1 MNICKPI
8 NISKTKLRKEL
19 FIQPLSQNNKDNK
32 KYTNDLN
39 KLFNDPNH
47 YFSTK
52 INGTEIVIGKKLSN
66 IKYHNSIPLIQTK
79 PMKKYLYSRYRSSQ
93 ITNSKGNLNIIKS
106 PNNKINSRQSQ
117 NLKPNQKYIDN
128 NSLKEIYENFKHIQ
142 NTSSSISNKNL
153 INPDNI
159 IKKEITQIFNIQ
171 TKSLNKFLTEN
182 NKKNKIISKIIK
194 KTKKPK
200 KDILM
205 NTLHLFRVKK
215 EFINN
220 IQEESNKILQK
231 PIFSWNTSLRNTRNS
246 NKQYFV
252 NIGLKN
258 PEWYLFKNS
267 NDDLMN
273 NETIR
278 NPSFDRNVYK
288 NKSLRTFF
296 HNEYLK
302 KNFPK
307 SYSYFQ
313 NLNSQNYDNN
323 NINDFSDSIY
333 PSEFNSLYIKGENL
347 LSFELE
353 NSKLLKGKKILNSSD
368 FSPDQTKDFIFKDS
382 IDSPSFK
389 NSFSFK
395 K

>member
-1 MNICKPI
+1 MNICKQI

-19 FIQPLSQNNKDNK
+19 FIQPLSQNNKNNK

-182 NKKNKIISKIIK
+182 NQKNKIISKIIK

-200 KDILM
+200 KRYF
-205 NTLHLFRVKK
+205 N
-215 EFINN
+215 EFI
-220 IQEESNKILQK
+220 
-231 PIFSWNTSLRNTRNS
+231 
-246 NKQYFV
+246 
-252 NIGLKN
+252 
-258 PEWYLFKNS
+258 
-267 NDDLMN
+267 
-273 NETIR
+273 TI
-278 NPSFDRNVYK
+278 
-288 NKSLRTFF
+288 
-296 HNEYLK
+296 
-302 KNFPK
+302 
-307 SYSYFQ
+307 
-313 NLNSQNYDNN
+313 
-323 NINDFSDSIY
+323 I
-333 PSEFNSLYIKGENL
+333 
-347 LSFELE
+347 
-353 NSKLLKGKKILNSSD
+353 
-368 FSPDQTKDFIFKDS
+368 
-382 IDSPSFK
+382 
-389 NSFSFK
+389 
-395 K
+395 

>member
-1 MNICKPI
+1 MNLGKPI
-8 NISKTKLRKEL
+8 NNIKTKLRKEF
-19 FIQPLSQNNKDNK
+19 FIQPLSQDNKDNK
-32 KYTNDLN
+32 QYTNEIN

-47 YFSTK
+47 YFSTRL
-52 INGTEIVIGKKLSN
+52 NGKEIVIGKKLSN
-66 IKYHNSIPLIQTK
+66 IKYHNNIPLIQTK
-79 PMKKYLYSRYRSSQ
+79 PTKKYFFSKKRSSQ
-93 ITNSKGNLNIIKS
+93 IANLKGNINIPKS
-106 PNNKINSRQSQ
+106 SIIKINSRQSQ

-128 NSLKEIYENFKHIQ
+128 NGLKEIYDNFKHIQ
-142 NTSSSISNKNL
+142 NTSSSISKKNL

-182 NKKNKIISKIIK
+182 NQKNKIISKIIK

-205 NTLHLFRVKK
+205 NTSHLFRVKK
-215 EFINN
+215 EFINH
-220 IQEESNKILQK
+220 IQDESNKISQK
-231 PIFSWNTSLRNTRNS
+231 PIFCWNTSLRNTNNS

-258 PEWYLFKNS
+258 PEWFLFKNS

-307 SYSYFQ
+307 SYSYFK
-313 NLNSQNYDNN
+313 NLNSQNSDNN
-323 NINDFSDSIY
+323 TNEFSDSIY
-333 PSEFNSLYIKGENL
+333 PSEFNSLHIKGKNL
-347 LSFELE
+347 LSFELG

-382 IDSPSFK
+382 MDSPSFK
-389 NSFSFK
+389 SSFSYRK
-395 K
+395 

>member
-1 MNICKPI
+1 MNLGKPI
-8 NISKTKLRKEL
+8 NNIKTKLRKEF
-19 FIQPLSQNNKDNK
+19 FIQPLSQDNKDNK
-32 KYTNDLN
+32 KYTNEIN

-47 YFSTK
+47 YFSTRL
-52 INGTEIVIGKKLSN
+52 NGKEIVIGKKLSN
-66 IKYHNSIPLIQTK
+66 IKYHNNIPLIQTK
-79 PMKKYLYSRYRSSQ
+79 PTKKYFFSKKRSSQ
-93 ITNSKGNLNIIKS
+93 IANLKGNINIPKS
-106 PNNKINSRQSQ
+106 SIIKINSRQSQ

-128 NSLKEIYENFKHIQ
+128 NGLKEIYDNFKHIQ
-142 NTSSSISNKNL
+142 NTSSLISKKNL

-171 TKSLNKFLTEN
+171 TKSLHKFLTEN
-182 NKKNKIISKIIK
+182 NHKNKIISKIIK

-205 NTLHLFRVKK
+205 NTSHLFRVKK
-215 EFINN
+215 EFINH
-220 IQEESNKILQK
+220 IQDESNKISQK
-231 PIFSWNTSLRNTRNS
+231 PIFCWNTSLRNTNNS

-258 PEWYLFKNS
+258 PEWFLFKNS

-307 SYSYFQ
+307 SYSYFE
-313 NLNSQNYDNN
+313 NLNSQNSDNN
-323 NINDFSDSIY
+323 TNEFSDSIY
-333 PSEFNSLYIKGENL
+333 PSEFNSLHIKGKNL
-347 LSFELE
+347 LSFELG

-382 IDSPSFK
+382 MDSPSFK
-389 NSFSFK
+389 SSFSYRK
-395 K
+395 

>member
-1 MNICKPI
+1 MNLGKPI
-8 NISKTKLRKEL
+8 NNIKTKLRKEF
-19 FIQPLSQNNKDNK
+19 FIQPLSQDNKDNK
-32 KYTNDLN
+32 QYTNEIN

-47 YFSTK
+47 YFSTRL
-52 INGTEIVIGKKLSN
+52 NGKEIVIGKKLSN
-66 IKYHNSIPLIQTK
+66 IKYHNNIPLIQTK
-79 PMKKYLYSRYRSSQ
+79 PTKKYFFSKKRSSQ
-93 ITNSKGNLNIIKS
+93 IANLKGNINIPKS
-106 PNNKINSRQSQ
+106 SIIKINSRQSQ

-128 NSLKEIYENFKHIQ
+128 NGLKEIYDNFKHIQ
-142 NTSSSISNKNL
+142 NTSSSISKKNL

-171 TKSLNKFLTEN
+171 TKSLHKFLTEN
-182 NKKNKIISKIIK
+182 NHKNKIISKIIK

-205 NTLHLFRVKK
+205 NSLQLFRVKK
-215 EFINN
+215 EFINH
-220 IQEESNKILQK
+220 IQDESNKISQK
-231 PIFSWNTSLRNTRNS
+231 PIFCWNTSLRNTNNS

-258 PEWYLFKNS
+258 PEWFLFKNS

-307 SYSYFQ
+307 SYSYFE
-313 NLNSQNYDNN
+313 NLNSQNSDKYTNE
-323 NINDFSDSIY
+323 FSDSIY
-333 PSEFNSLYIKGENL
+333 PSEFNSLHIKGKNL
-347 LSFELE
+347 LSFELG

-382 IDSPSFK
+382 MDSPRFK
-389 NSFSFK
+389 SSFSYRK
-395 K
+395 

>member
-1 MNICKPI
+1 MNLGKPI
-8 NISKTKLRKEL
+8 NNIKTKLRKEF
-19 FIQPLSQNNKDNK
+19 FIQPLSKDNKDNK
-32 KYTNDLN
+32 QYTNEIN

-47 YFSTK
+47 YFSTRL
-52 INGTEIVIGKKLSN
+52 NGKEIVIGKKLSN
-66 IKYHNSIPLIQTK
+66 IKYHNNIPLIQTK
-79 PMKKYLYSRYRSSQ
+79 PTKKYFFSKKRSSQ
-93 ITNSKGNLNIIKS
+93 IANLKGNINIPKS
-106 PNNKINSRQSQ
+106 SIIKINSRQSQ

-215 EFINN
+215 EFINH
-220 IQEESNKILQK
+220 IQDESNKISQK
-231 PIFSWNTSLRNTRNS
+231 PIFCWNTSLRNTNNS

-258 PEWYLFKNS
+258 PEWFLFKNS

-307 SYSYFQ
+307 SYSYFE
-313 NLNSQNYDNN
+313 NLNSQNSDNN
-323 NINDFSDSIY
+323 TNEFSDSIY
-333 PSEFNSLYIKGENL
+333 PSEFNSLHIKGKNL
-347 LSFELE
+347 LSFELG

-382 IDSPSFK
+382 MDSPSFK
-389 NSFSFK
+389 SSFSYRK
-395 K
+395 

>member
-1 MNICKPI
+1 MNLGKPI
-8 NISKTKLRKEL
+8 NNIKTKLRKEF
-19 FIQPLSQNNKDNK
+19 FIQPLSQDNKDNK
-32 KYTNDLN
+32 QYTNEIN

-47 YFSTK
+47 YFSTRL
-52 INGTEIVIGKKLSN
+52 NGKEIVIGKKLSN
-66 IKYHNSIPLIQTK
+66 IKYHNNIPLIQTK
-79 PMKKYLYSRYRSSQ
+79 PTKKYFFSKKRSSQ
-93 ITNSKGNLNIIKS
+93 IANLKGNINIPKS
-106 PNNKINSRQSQ
+106 SIIKINSRQSQ

-128 NSLKEIYENFKHIQ
+128 DSLKKIYENFKHIQ

-215 EFINN
+215 EFINH
-220 IQEESNKILQK
+220 IQDESNKISQK
-231 PIFSWNTSLRNTRNS
+231 PIFCWNTSLRNTNNS

-258 PEWYLFKNS
+258 PEWFLFKNS

-307 SYSYFQ
+307 SYSYFE
-313 NLNSQNYDNN
+313 NLNSQNSDNN
-323 NINDFSDSIY
+323 TNEFSDSIY
-333 PSEFNSLYIKGENL
+333 PSEFNSLHIKGKNL
-347 LSFELE
+347 LSFELG

-382 IDSPSFK
+382 MDSPSFK
-389 NSFSFK
+389 SSFSYRK
-395 K
+395 

>member
-1 MNICKPI
+1 MNLGKPI
-8 NISKTKLRKEL
+8 NNIKTKLRKEF
-19 FIQPLSQNNKDNK
+19 FIQPLSKDNKDNK
-32 KYTNDLN
+32 QYTNEIN

-47 YFSTK
+47 YFSTRL
-52 INGTEIVIGKKLSN
+52 NGKEIVIGKKLSN
-66 IKYHNSIPLIQTK
+66 IKYHNNIPLIQTK
-79 PMKKYLYSRYRSSQ
+79 PTKKYFFSKKRSSQ
-93 ITNSKGNLNIIKS
+93 IANLKGNINIPKS
-106 PNNKINSRQSQ
+106 SIIKINSRQSQ

-128 NSLKEIYENFKHIQ
+128 NGLKEIYDNFKHIQ
-142 NTSSSISNKNL
+142 NTSSSISKKNL

-205 NTLHLFRVKK
+205 NTSHLFRVKK
-215 EFINN
+215 EFINH
-220 IQEESNKILQK
+220 IQDESNKILQK

-252 NIGLKN
+252 NVGHKN
-258 PEWYLFKNS
+258 PKWFLFKNS

-296 HNEYLK
+296 
-302 KNFPK
+302 
-307 SYSYFQ
+307 YF
-313 NLNSQNYDNN
+313 
-323 NINDFSDSIY
+323 
-333 PSEFNSLYIKGENL
+333 
-347 LSFELE
+347 
-353 NSKLLKGKKILNSSD
+353 
-368 FSPDQTKDFIFKDS
+368 
-382 IDSPSFK
+382 
-389 NSFSFK
+389 
-395 K
+395 

>member
-1 MNICKPI
+1 MNLGKPI
-8 NISKTKLRKEL
+8 NNIKTKLRKEF
-19 FIQPLSQNNKDNK
+19 FIQPLSQDNKDNK
-32 KYTNDLN
+32 KYTNEIN

-47 YFSTK
+47 YFSTRL
-52 INGTEIVIGKKLSN
+52 NGKEIVIGKKLSN
-66 IKYHNSIPLIQTK
+66 IKYHNNIPLIQTK
-79 PMKKYLYSRYRSSQ
+79 PTKKYFFSKKRSSQ
-93 ITNSKGNLNIIKS
+93 IANLKGNINIPKS
-106 PNNKINSRQSQ
+106 SIIKINSRQSQ

-128 NSLKEIYENFKHIQ
+128 NGLKEIYDNFKHIQ
-142 NTSSSISNKNL
+142 NTSSSISKKNL

-171 TKSLNKFLTEN
+171 TKSLHKFLTEN
-182 NKKNKIISKIIK
+182 NHKNKIISKIIK

-215 EFINN
+215 EFINH

-258 PEWYLFKNS
+258 PEWFLFKNS

-307 SYSYFQ
+307 SYSYFE
-313 NLNSQNYDNN
+313 NLNSQNSDNN
-323 NINDFSDSIY
+323 TNEFSDSIY
-333 PSEFNSLYIKGENL
+333 PSEFNSLHIKGKNL
-347 LSFELE
+347 LSFELG

-382 IDSPSFK
+382 MDSPSFK
-389 NSFSFK
+389 SSFSYRK
-395 K
+395 

>member
-1 MNICKPI
+1 MNLGKPI
-8 NISKTKLRKEL
+8 NNIKTKLRKEF
-19 FIQPLSQNNKDNK
+19 FIQPLSQDNKDNK
-32 KYTNDLN
+32 KYTNEIN

-47 YFSTK
+47 YFSTRL
-52 INGTEIVIGKKLSN
+52 NGKEIVIGKKLSN
-66 IKYHNSIPLIQTK
+66 IKYHNNIPLIQTK
-79 PMKKYLYSRYRSSQ
+79 PTKKYFFSKKRSSQ
-93 ITNSKGNLNIIKS
+93 IANLKGNINIPKS
-106 PNNKINSRQSQ
+106 SIIKINSRQSQ

-128 NSLKEIYENFKHIQ
+128 NGLKEIYDNFKHIQ
-142 NTSSSISNKNL
+142 NTSSSISKKNL

-171 TKSLNKFLTEN
+171 TKSLHKFLTEN
-182 NKKNKIISKIIK
+182 NHKNKIISKIIK

-205 NTLHLFRVKK
+205 NTSHLFRVKK
-215 EFINN
+215 EFINH
-220 IQEESNKILQK
+220 IQDESNKISQK
-231 PIFSWNTSLRNTRNS
+231 PIFCWNTSLRNTNNS

-252 NIGLKN
+252 NIGIKN
-258 PEWYLFKNS
+258 PEWFLFKNS

-307 SYSYFQ
+307 SYSYFE
-313 NLNSQNYDNN
+313 NLNSQNSDNN
-323 NINDFSDSIY
+323 TNEFSDSIY
-333 PSEFNSLYIKGENL
+333 PSEFNSLHIKGKNL
-347 LSFELE
+347 LSFELG

-382 IDSPSFK
+382 MDSPSFK
-389 NSFSFK
+389 SSFSYRK
-395 K
+395 

>member
-1 MNICKPI
+1 MNLGKPI
-8 NISKTKLRKEL
+8 NNIKTKLRKEF
-19 FIQPLSQNNKDNK
+19 FIQPLSKDNKDNK
-32 KYTNDLN
+32 QYTNEIN

-47 YFSTK
+47 YFSTRL
-52 INGTEIVIGKKLSN
+52 NGKEIVIGKKLSN
-66 IKYHNSIPLIQTK
+66 IKYHNNIPLIQTK
-79 PMKKYLYSRYRSSQ
+79 PTKKYFFSKKRSSQ
-93 ITNSKGNLNIIKS
+93 IANLKGNINIPKS
-106 PNNKINSRQSQ
+106 SIIKINSRQSQ

-128 NSLKEIYENFKHIQ
+128 NGLKEIYDNFKHIQ
-142 NTSSSISNKNL
+142 NTSSSISKKNL

-171 TKSLNKFLTEN
+171 TKSLHKFLTEN
-182 NKKNKIISKIIK
+182 NHKNKIISKIIK

-205 NTLHLFRVKK
+205 NTSHLFRVKK
-215 EFINN
+215 EFINH
-220 IQEESNKILQK
+220 IQDESNKISQK
-231 PIFSWNTSLRNTRNS
+231 PIFCWNTSLRNTNNS

-258 PEWYLFKNS
+258 PEWFLFKNS

-307 SYSYFQ
+307 SYSYFE
-313 NLNSQNYDNN
+313 NLNSQNSDNN
-323 NINDFSDSIY
+323 TNEFSDSIY
-333 PSEFNSLYIKGENL
+333 PSEFNSLHIKGKNL
-347 LSFELE
+347 LSFELG

-382 IDSPSFK
+382 MDSPSFK
-389 NSFSFK
+389 SSFSYRK
-395 K
+395 

>member
-1 MNICKPI
+1 MNLGKPI
-8 NISKTKLRKEL
+8 NNIKTKLRKEF
-19 FIQPLSQNNKDNK
+19 FIQPLSQDNKDNK
-32 KYTNDLN
+32 KYTNEIN

-47 YFSTK
+47 YFSTRL
-52 INGTEIVIGKKLSN
+52 NGKEIVIGKKLSN
-66 IKYHNSIPLIQTK
+66 IKYHNNIPLIQTK
-79 PMKKYLYSRYRSSQ
+79 PTKKYFFSKKRSSQ
-93 ITNSKGNLNIIKS
+93 IANLKGNINIPKS
-106 PNNKINSRQSQ
+106 SIIKINSRQSQ

-128 NSLKEIYENFKHIQ
+128 NGLKEIYDNFKHIQ
-142 NTSSSISNKNL
+142 NTSSSISKKNL

-171 TKSLNKFLTEN
+171 TKSLHKFLTEN
-182 NKKNKIISKIIK
+182 NHKNKIISKIIK

-205 NTLHLFRVKK
+205 NTSHLFRVKK
-215 EFINN
+215 EFINH
-220 IQEESNKILQK
+220 IQDESNKISQK
-231 PIFSWNTSLRNTRNS
+231 PMFCWNTSLRNTNNS

-252 NIGLKN
+252 NIGIKN
-258 PEWYLFKNS
+258 PEWFLFKNS

-307 SYSYFQ
+307 SYSYFE
-313 NLNSQNYDNN
+313 NLNSQNSDNN
-323 NINDFSDSIY
+323 TNEFSDSIY
-333 PSEFNSLYIKGENL
+333 PSEFNSLHIKGKNL
-347 LSFELE
+347 LSFELG

-382 IDSPSFK
+382 MDSPSFK
-389 NSFSFK
+389 SSFSYRK
-395 K
+395 

>member
-1 MNICKPI
+1 MNIDKPI
-8 NISKTKLRKEL
+8 NNIKTKLRKEF
-19 FIQPLSQNNKDNK
+19 FIQPLSQDNKDNK
-32 KYTNDLN
+32 QYTNEIN

-47 YFSTK
+47 YFSTRL
-52 INGTEIVIGKKLSN
+52 NGKEIVIGKKLSN
-66 IKYHNSIPLIQTK
+66 IKYHNNIPLIQTK
-79 PMKKYLYSRYRSSQ
+79 PTKKYFFSKKRSSQ
-93 ITNSKGNLNIIKS
+93 IANLKGNINIPKS
-106 PNNKINSRQSQ
+106 SIIKINSRQSQ

-128 NSLKEIYENFKHIQ
+128 NGLKEIYDNFKHIQ
-142 NTSSSISNKNL
+142 NTSSSISKKNL

-182 NKKNKIISKIIK
+182 NQKNKIISKIIK

-205 NTLHLFRVKK
+205 NTSHLFRVKK
-215 EFINN
+215 EFINH
-220 IQEESNKILQK
+220 IQDESNKISQK
-231 PIFSWNTSLRNTRNS
+231 PIFCWNTSLRNTNNS

-258 PEWYLFKNS
+258 PEWFLFKNS

-307 SYSYFQ
+307 SYSYFE
-313 NLNSQNYDNN
+313 NLNSQNSDNN
-323 NINDFSDSIY
+323 TNEFSDSIY
-333 PSEFNSLYIKGENL
+333 PSEFNSLHIKGKNL
-347 LSFELE
+347 LSFELG

-382 IDSPSFK
+382 MDSPSFK
-389 NSFSFK
+389 SSFSYRK
-395 K
+395 

>member
-1 MNICKPI
+1 MNIGKPI
-8 NISKTKLRKEL
+8 TISKTKLRKEF
-19 FIQPLSQNNKDNK
+19 FIQPLSQDNEDNK
-32 KYTNDLN
+32 KYTNELN

-52 INGTEIVIGKKLSN
+52 VNGKEIVIGKKLSN
-66 IKYHNSIPLIQTK
+66 IKYHNNIPLIQTK
-79 PMKKYLYSRYRSSQ
+79 PTKKYFFSKKRSSQ
-93 ITNSKGNLNIIKS
+93 IVNLKGNF
-106 PNNKINSRQSQ
+106 NNKISTRQSQ

-128 NSLKEIYENFKHIQ
+128 NGLKEIYDNFKQIQ
-142 NTSSSISNKNL
+142 NTSSSISKKNL

-182 NKKNKIISKIIK
+182 NQKNKIISKIIK

-205 NTLHLFRVKK
+205 NSLQLFRVKK
-215 EFINN
+215 EFINH
-220 IQEESNKILQK
+220 IQDESNKISQK
-231 PIFSWNTSLRNTRNS
+231 PIFCWNTSLRNTNNS

-258 PEWYLFKNS
+258 PEWFLFKNS

-307 SYSYFQ
+307 SYSYFE
-313 NLNSQNYDNN
+313 NLNSQNSDNN
-323 NINDFSDSIY
+323 TNEFSDSIY
-333 PSEFNSLYIKGENL
+333 PSEFNSLHIKGKNL
-347 LSFELE
+347 LSFELG

-382 IDSPSFK
+382 MDSPSFK
-389 NSFSFK
+389 SSFSYRK
-395 K
+395 

>member
-1 MNICKPI
+1 MNLGKPI
-8 NISKTKLRKEL
+8 NNIKTKLRKEF
-19 FIQPLSQNNKDNK
+19 FIQPLSQDNKDNK
-32 KYTNDLN
+32 QYTNEIN

-47 YFSTK
+47 YFSTRL
-52 INGTEIVIGKKLSN
+52 NGKEIVIGKKLSN
-66 IKYHNSIPLIQTK
+66 IKYHNNIPLIQTK
-79 PMKKYLYSRYRSSQ
+79 PTKKYFFSKKRSSQ
-93 ITNSKGNLNIIKS
+93 IANLKGNINIPKS
-106 PNNKINSRQSQ
+106 SIIKINSRQSQ

-128 NSLKEIYENFKHIQ
+128 NGLKEIYDNFKHIQ
-142 NTSSSISNKNL
+142 NTSSSISKKNL

-171 TKSLNKFLTEN
+171 TKSLHKFLTEN
-182 NKKNKIISKIIK
+182 NHKNKIISKIIK

-205 NTLHLFRVKK
+205 NTSHLFRVKK
-215 EFINN
+215 EFINH
-220 IQEESNKILQK
+220 IQDESNKISQK
-231 PIFSWNTSLRNTRNS
+231 PIFCWNTSLRNTNNS

-258 PEWYLFKNS
+258 PEWFLFKNS

-307 SYSYFQ
+307 SYSYFE
-313 NLNSQNYDNN
+313 NLNSQNSDNN
-323 NINDFSDSIY
+323 TNEFSDSIY
-333 PSEFNSLYIKGENL
+333 PSEFNSLHIKGKNL
-347 LSFELE
+347 LSFELG

-382 IDSPSFK
+382 MDSPSFK
-389 NSFSFK
+389 SSFSYRK
-395 K
+395 

>member
-1 MNICKPI
+1 MNLGKPI
-8 NISKTKLRKEL
+8 NNIKTKLRKEF
-19 FIQPLSQNNKDNK
+19 FIQPLSQDNKDNK
-32 KYTNDLN
+32 QYTNEIN

-47 YFSTK
+47 YFSTRL
-52 INGTEIVIGKKLSN
+52 NGKEIVIGKKLSN
-66 IKYHNSIPLIQTK
+66 IKYHNNIPLIQTK
-79 PMKKYLYSRYRSSQ
+79 PTKKYFFSKKRSSQ
-93 ITNSKGNLNIIKS
+93 IANLKGNINIPKS
-106 PNNKINSRQSQ
+106 SIIKINSRQSQ

-128 NSLKEIYENFKHIQ
+128 NGLKEIYDNFKHIQ
-142 NTSSSISNKNL
+142 NTSSSISKKNL

-171 TKSLNKFLTEN
+171 TKSLHKFLTEN
-182 NKKNKIISKIIK
+182 NHKNKIISKIIK

-205 NTLHLFRVKK
+205 NTSHLFRVKK
-215 EFINN
+215 EFINH
-220 IQEESNKILQK
+220 IQDESNKILQK

-273 NETIR
+273 NETI
-278 NPSFDRNVYK
+278 
-288 NKSLRTFF
+288 SLRTFF

-347 LSFELE
+347 LSFELG

-382 IDSPSFK
+382 MDSPRFK
-389 NSFSFK
+389 SSFSYRK
-395 K
+395 

>member
-1 MNICKPI
+1 MNLGKPI
-8 NISKTKLRKEL
+8 NNIKTKLRKEF
-19 FIQPLSQNNKDNK
+19 FIQPLSQDNKDNK
-32 KYTNDLN
+32 QYTNEIN

-47 YFSTK
+47 YFSTRL
-52 INGTEIVIGKKLSN
+52 NGKEIVIGKKLSN
-66 IKYHNSIPLIQTK
+66 IKYHNNIPLIQTK
-79 PMKKYLYSRYRSSQ
+79 PTKKYFFSKKRSSQ
-93 ITNSKGNLNIIKS
+93 IANLKGNINIPKS
-106 PNNKINSRQSQ
+106 SIIKINSRQSQ

-128 NSLKEIYENFKHIQ
+128 NGLKEIYDNFKHIQ
-142 NTSSSISNKNL
+142 NTSSSISKKNL

-171 TKSLNKFLTEN
+171 TKSLHKFLTEN
-182 NKKNKIISKIIK
+182 NHKNKIISKIIK

-205 NTLHLFRVKK
+205 NTSHLFRVKK
-215 EFINN
+215 EFINH
-220 IQEESNKILQK
+220 IQDESNKISQK
-231 PIFSWNTSLRNTRNS
+231 PIFCWNTSLRNTNNS

-258 PEWYLFKNS
+258 PEWFLFKNS

-307 SYSYFQ
+307 SYSYFE
-313 NLNSQNYDNN
+313 NLNSQNSDKYTNE
-323 NINDFSDSIY
+323 FSDSIY
-333 PSEFNSLYIKGENL
+333 PSEFNSLHIKGKNL
-347 LSFELE
+347 LSFELG

-382 IDSPSFK
+382 MDSPSFK
-389 NSFSFK
+389 SSFSYRK
-395 K
+395 

>member
-1 MNICKPI
+1 MNLGKPI
-8 NISKTKLRKEL
+8 NNIKTKLRKEF
-19 FIQPLSQNNKDNK
+19 FIQPLSKDNKDNK
-32 KYTNDLN
+32 QYTNEIN

-47 YFSTK
+47 YFSTRL
-52 INGTEIVIGKKLSN
+52 NGKEIVIGKKLSN
-66 IKYHNSIPLIQTK
+66 IKYHNNIPLIQTK
-79 PMKKYLYSRYRSSQ
+79 PTKKYFFSKKRSSQ
-93 ITNSKGNLNIIKS
+93 IANLKGNINIPKS
-106 PNNKINSRQSQ
+106 SIIKINSRQSQ

-128 NSLKEIYENFKHIQ
+128 NGLKEIYDNFKHIQ
-142 NTSSSISNKNL
+142 NTSSLISKKNL

-171 TKSLNKFLTEN
+171 TKSLHKFLTEN
-182 NKKNKIISKIIK
+182 NHKNKIISKIIK

-205 NTLHLFRVKK
+205 NTSHLFRVKK
-215 EFINN
+215 EFINH
-220 IQEESNKILQK
+220 IQDESNKISQK
-231 PIFSWNTSLRNTRNS
+231 PIFCWNTSLRNTNNS

-258 PEWYLFKNS
+258 PEWFLFKNS

-307 SYSYFQ
+307 SYSYFE
-313 NLNSQNYDNN
+313 NLNSQNSDNN
-323 NINDFSDSIY
+323 TNEFSDSIY
-333 PSEFNSLYIKGENL
+333 PSEFNSLHIKGKNL
-347 LSFELE
+347 LSFELG

-382 IDSPSFK
+382 MDSPSFK
-389 NSFSFK
+389 SSFSYRK
-395 K
+395 